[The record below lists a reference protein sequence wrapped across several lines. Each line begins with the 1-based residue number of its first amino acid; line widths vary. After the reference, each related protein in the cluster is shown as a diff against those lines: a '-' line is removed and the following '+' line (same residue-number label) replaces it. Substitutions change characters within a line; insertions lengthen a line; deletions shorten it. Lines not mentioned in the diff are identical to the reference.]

1 VVGAELLV
9 ILDGASEPLHGER
22 PTSLE
27 RARTPAL
34 DALARDG
41 ELARVRTVPEGLAAG
56 SETAIPVL
64 LGWTPAEP
72 VDRASIEAAAH
83 GIAVAPGQHAWRVD
97 VRAPDGTRAG
107 AAATREA
114 ARALAAAAPGYAV
127 HRLAG
132 HRLLLVGAAPAP
144 RTAHAAHLR
153 LWPEGAVLPRA
164 LGANSVVVAARGAT
178 CGIATLLGASVV
190 VPPGATGDDTT
201 DLHAKAGAA
210 AAALDGGAARV
221 VVHAAGA
228 DEAAHTLDAAAKV
241 AFLERAD
248 RELVGPLAAA
258 AARPGAVLRICSD
271 HGCDPATGAHDA
283 HPVPHLTWSGPAAG
297 GSRTARRLTERDAAA
312 LDVLD
317 LTTPLV
323 PA

>member
-1 VVGAELLV
+1 V
-9 ILDGASEPLHGER
+9 ILDGASEPFDGAR

-41 ELARVRTVPEGLAAG
+41 ELARVRTVPEGLLAG

-64 LGWTPAEP
+64 LGWAPAEP

-83 GIAVAPGQHAWRVD
+83 GIAVGPGARAWRVD

-114 ARALAAAAPGYAV
+114 AGALAAGAPGHAV
-127 HRLAG
+127 HPLVG

-144 RTAHAAHLR
+144 RAARAAHLR
-153 LWPEGAVLPRA
+153 LWPEGAMLPRA
-164 LGANSVVVAARGAT
+164 LGADTVLVAARGAAG
-178 CGIATLLGASVV
+178 GIATLLGASVV
-190 VPPGATGDDTT
+190 VPAAATGDVAT
-201 DLHAKAGAA
+201 DLRAKAGAA
-210 AAALDGGAARV
+210 VAALGGGAARV
-221 VVHAAGA
+221 VVHVAGA

-248 RELVGPLAAA
+248 RELVAPLAAA
-258 AARPGAVLRICSD
+258 AARAGAVLRICPD
-271 HGCDPATGAHDA
+271 HGCDPVTGAHDA
-283 HPVPHLTWSGPAAG
+283 DPVPQLTWSGPAPDGECA
-297 GSRTARRLTERDAAA
+297 AHRLTERDAAA

>member
-1 VVGAELLV
+1 V
-9 ILDGASEPLHGER
+9 ILDGASEPFDGAR

-41 ELARVRTVPEGLAAG
+41 ELARVRTVPEGLPAG

-64 LGWTPAEP
+64 LGWAPAEP

-83 GIAVAPGQHAWRVD
+83 GIAVGPGARAWRVD

-114 ARALAAAAPGYAV
+114 AGALAAGAPGHAV
-127 HRLAG
+127 HALAG

-144 RTAHAAHLR
+144 RAARAAPLR

-164 LGANSVVVAARGAT
+164 LGADTVLVAARGAA
-178 CGIATLLGASVV
+178 CGIATLLGGSVV
-190 VPPGATGDDTT
+190 VPAAATGDVAT
-201 DLHAKAGAA
+201 DLRAKAA
-210 AAALDGGAARV
+210 AAVAALGVGAARV

-248 RELVGPLAAA
+248 RELVAPLAAA
-258 AARPGAVLRICSD
+258 AARAGAVLRICPD
-271 HGCDPATGAHDA
+271 HGCDPATGMHDA
-283 HPVPHLTWSGPAAG
+283 DPVPLLTWSGPASDGERA
-297 GSRTARRLTERDAAA
+297 THRLTERDAAA

>member
-1 VVGAELLV
+1 M
-9 ILDGASEPLHGER
+9 ILDGASEPFDGAR

-41 ELARVRTVPEGLAAG
+41 ELARVRTVPEGLPAG

-64 LGWTPAEP
+64 LGWAPAEP

-83 GIAVAPGQHAWRVD
+83 GIAVGPGAWAWRVD

-107 AAATREA
+107 AAATRAA
-114 ARALAAAAPGYAV
+114 ARALAASAPGHAV

-132 HRLLLVGAAPAP
+132 HRLLLVGAVPAP
-144 RTAHAAHLR
+144 RAARGVHLR
-153 LWPEGAVLPRA
+153 LWPEGAVLPRV
-164 LGANSVVVAARGAT
+164 LGADTVLVAARGAA
-178 CGIATLLGASVV
+178 CGIATLLGATVV
-190 VPPGATGDDTT
+190 VPAAATGDVAT
-201 DLHAKAGAA
+201 DLRAKAA
-210 AAALDGGAARV
+210 AAVAAVDGGAARV

-241 AFLERAD
+241 VFLERAD
-248 RELVGPLAAA
+248 RELVAPLAAA
-258 AARPGAVLRICSD
+258 AARAGALLRICPD
-271 HGCDPATGAHDA
+271 HGCDPATGMHDA
-283 HPVPHLTWSGPAAG
+283 DPVPRLTWSGPASDGPRA
-297 GSRTARRLTERDAAA
+297 THRLTERDAAA

>member
-1 VVGAELLV
+1 MVGAELLV
-9 ILDGASEPLHGER
+9 ILDGASEPWDGAR

-34 DALARDG
+34 DALASDG
-41 ELARVRTVPEGLAAG
+41 ELARVRTVPDGLPAG

-64 LGWTPAEP
+64 LGCVPAEP

-83 GIAVAPGQHAWRVD
+83 GIRVAPGQRAWRVD
-97 VRAPDGTRAG
+97 VRAADGARAD

-114 ARALAAAAPGYAV
+114 AHALATAAPGHTV

-132 HRLLLVGAAPAP
+132 HRLLLVGAAPPAA
-144 RTAHAAHLR
+144 AHAAHLR
-153 LWPEGAVLPRA
+153 LWPAGAVLRNV
-164 LGANSVVVAARGAT
+164 LGEDTVVVAARAAA

-190 VPPGATGDDTT
+190 VPRGATGDDAT
-201 DLHAKAGAA
+201 DLHAKAAA
-210 AAALDGGAARV
+210 AVAVLGAGATRV

-228 DEAAHTLDAAAKV
+228 DEAAHTLDASAKV

-248 RELVGPLAAA
+248 RELVAPLAAA
-258 AARPGAVLRICSD
+258 AARHGVVLRICPD
-271 HGCDPATGAHDA
+271 HGCDPSTGAHDA
-283 HPVPHLTWSGPAAG
+283 HPVPHLTWSGPTAPG
-297 GSRTARRLTERDAAA
+297 RRTPRRLTERDAAA
-312 LDVLD
+312 SDVLD
-317 LTTPLV
+317 LTTQLI